1 MHKKR
6 INFINSPDNVNQLLQ
21 IMRKIVLS
29 FVALFCSHC
38 SFSQDNILLKEVQKL
53 SVEKDSLQKV
63 LLRMKTEYAK
73 ESEFQLKRARAFE
86 VDLKAKTDELATAQT
101 KNARDGV
108 TFETECSQREQ
119 ERYKS
124 GKQYVINALI
134 DVYATYSLD
143 ELIEKTGPEIIELQ
157 SSIVGPSFETTGKK
171 IKQIQKYYGGK
182 KLLEEKYSGEKI
194 TSCINQLKSIP
205 ESSLTKELIDV
216 LGKYKFYNDEL
227 KATLQGI
234 MEIDKKEISF
244 DRVTGDMK
252 NGKIMVIMARYIY
265 NCSNF
270 RKYPYISNVVFS
282 IIQLKTKDPDADISA
297 IYAQL

>member
-1 MHKKR
+1 MK
-6 INFINSPDNVNQLLQ
+6 
-21 IMRKIVLS
+21 KIVLS
-29 FVALFCSHC
+29 FIALFYSHS

-63 LLRMKTEYAK
+63 LIRMKTEYAK
-73 ESEFQLKRARAFE
+73 ESEFQLKRATAIE
-86 VDLKAKTDELATAQT
+86 VDLKAKIDELATAQT
-101 KNARDGV
+101 KNTHDRV
-108 TFETECSQREQ
+108 TFETECSQREHEQ
-119 ERYKS
+119 YNS
-124 GKQYVINALI
+124 GKQYVINALTNL
-134 DVYATYSLD
+134 YATYSLD

-157 SSIVGPSFETTGKK
+157 SSVVGPSFEATGKK

-194 TSCINQLKSIP
+194 SSCVNQLKLIP

-234 MEIDKKEISF
+234 MELDKKEISF

-252 NGKIMVIMARYIY
+252 NGKIMLIMAKYMY
-265 NCSNF
+265 NWGNF

-282 IIQLKTKDPDADISA
+282 VIQQKVKDPDADISA

>member
-1 MHKKR
+1 MV
-6 INFINSPDNVNQLLQ
+6 FFAS
-21 IMRKIVLS
+21 
-29 FVALFCSHC
+29 AY
-38 SFSQDNILLKEVQKL
+38 SQEYLLKEVQKL

-73 ESEFQLKRARAFE
+73 ESEFQLKRAAAFDT
-86 VDLKAKTDELATAQT
+86 DLKAKTDELATAHT
-101 KNARDGV
+101 KNTRDRV
-108 TFETECSQREQ
+108 TYETECSQREQ

-124 GKQYVINALI
+124 GKQYIINAMI
-134 DVYATYSLD
+134 DVYASYSLD

-171 IKQIQKYYGGK
+171 IKHIQKYYGGK

-194 TSCINQLKSIP
+194 ASCINQLKSIP

-227 KATLQGI
+227 KATLKGI

-265 NCSNF
+265 NWSNF
-270 RKYPYISNVVFS
+270 RKYPYISNVVFN
-282 IIQLKTKDPDADISA
+282 IIQQKVKDPDADISA